1 MNQGLTHPFLMKNL
15 TTIAFDA
22 DDTLWHTERHFQM
35 TQHHF
40 KMLLADFAEPDHLSE
55 RIVAAEKR
63 NIQHF
68 GYGVKS
74 FTLSLIETAI
84 EVTDGKAPAATIQ
97 QIINAGRDML
107 AHPIEVLPSVA
118 DTLEALA
125 GKYKLAVI
133 TKGDLFDQER
143 KVAQSGLGD
152 FFDTVEIVS
161 EKETATYTRIFNAI
175 GDRPER
181 SMMVGNSL
189 KSDVIPALNAGAWG
203 VYVPHE
209 LTWELEHADEP
220 EDELRYKKIA
230 RLGEILSLIE

>member
-1 MNQGLTHPFLMKNL
+1 MKNL

-40 KMLLADFAEPDHLSE
+40 KLLLADYAEGDHLGE
-55 RIVAAEKR
+55 RIIAAEKR
-63 NIQHF
+63 NIKHF

-84 EVTDGKAPAATIQ
+84 EVTDGKASAAVIQ
-97 QIINAGRDML
+97 QIIDAGRDML
-107 AHPIEVLPSVA
+107 AHPIEVLPGVA
-118 DTLEALA
+118 DSLEELA
-125 GKYKLAVI
+125 GKYRLAII

-152 FFDTVEIVS
+152 FFDVVEIVS
-161 EKETATYTRIFNAI
+161 EKETDTYSRIFKAI
-175 GDRPER
+175 GEGPER

-189 KSDVIPALNAGAWG
+189 KSDIIPALEAGAWAT
-203 VYVPHE
+203 YVPHE
-209 LTWELEHADEP
+209 LTWELEKAEEP
-220 EDELRYKKIA
+220 KGHERY
-230 RLGEILSLIE
+230 RSVESLGEVRELLAISGENGS

>member
-1 MNQGLTHPFLMKNL
+1 MKNL

-40 KMLLADFAEPDHLSE
+40 KMLLADFAEPDHLSD
-55 RIVAAEKR
+55 RIIAAEKR

-84 EVTDGKAPAATIQ
+84 EVTDGNAPASIIQ
-97 QIINAGRDML
+97 QIIDAGRDML
-107 AHPIEVLPSVA
+107 AHPIEVLPGVG
-118 DTLEALA
+118 DTLEVLK

-152 FFDTVEIVS
+152 FFNAVEIVS
-161 EKETATYTRIFNAI
+161 EKETATYTRIFKAI
-175 GDRPER
+175 GEGPER

-189 KSDVIPALNAGAWG
+189 KSDVIPALHAGAWG

-209 LTWELEHADEP
+209 LTWELEHAEEP
-220 EDELRYKKIA
+220 NGMERYRKVA
-230 RLGEILSLIE
+230 GLGDVLGLMGGE

>member
-1 MNQGLTHPFLMKNL
+1 MQNSL

-22 DDTLWHTERHFQM
+22 DDTLWHTEQFFQM

-40 KMLLADFAEPDHLSE
+40 KMLLADFAEPDHLGE
-55 RIVAAEKR
+55 RIVAAERR
-63 NIQHF
+63 NIKHF

-84 EVTDGKAPAATIQ
+84 EVTEGKVSAETVQ

-107 AHPIEVLPSVA
+107 AHPIEVLPGVA

-152 FFDTVEIVS
+152 FFDVVEIVS

-175 GDRPER
+175 GDGPER

-189 KSDVIPALNAGAWG
+189 KSDVIPALGAGAWG

-209 LTWELEHADEP
+209 LTWALEHAEEP
-220 EDELRYKKIA
+220 INEVRFRHAKA
-230 RLGEILSLIE
+230 LIELPQLITKMSL